1 MPGTVDTASP
11 CYLLGLWAAAILG
24 LALQVQGFHSCLNL
38 LGKTQEGA
46 CSQQGT
52 GMLVMPFFNG
62 FEVAEH
68 FLGICSG

>member
-1 MPGTVDTASP
+1 MDTMDTTSL
-11 CYLLGLWAAAILG
+11 CYLLGFWAAAILV

-46 CSQQGT
+46 SSQQGT
-52 GMLVMPFFNG
+52 GMLAMPFLNG